1 MKKKL
6 NQYLIGISVL
16 AIVLTLLFTVLAFWK
31 ENERQAMEEVRSQV
45 ALIASFDTGEDPAVL
60 EKYIAS
66 WKQGETPIRI
76 TRIAADGTVLF
87 DNFADPAAMENHAGR
102 PEVKAAMQN
111 GTGESTRSSATL
123 GGSTTCYYAQRLQD
137 GSVLRGAVTTAG
149 IGKMF
154 GGVLPFVFLI
164 AAAAVLLAILFSWYL
179 TAHFI
184 DPIRAM
190 ADHPLELRAPEAYP
204 ELQPLLDTIK
214 DQQKDVISAARMR
227 QEFTANVSHELKTP
241 LASISGYAEL
251 IETGIASPKDTA
263 RFGKEIHENAERLL
277 KLINDI
283 IRLSELD
290 MGSVGE
296 EHQELVDLHEAA
308 EKCAESLQLRAGDY
322 GVAIDA
328 QGRKSVLH
336 ADRQQMD
343 ELLWN
348 LCDNA
353 IRYNKKGG
361 SVHVTVDHDDE
372 KVILKVKDTGIGIP
386 KEHQQRIFERF
397 YRVDKSRSRET
408 GGTGLGLAI
417 VKHIV
422 QEAGGEIQLESEPGE
437 GTEITVLLPV
447 KKQ

>member
-1 MKKKL
+1 
-6 NQYLIGISVL
+6 
-16 AIVLTLLFTVLAFWK
+16 
-31 ENERQAMEEVRSQV
+31 
-45 ALIASFDTGEDPAVL
+45 
-60 EKYIAS
+60 
-66 WKQGETPIRI
+66 
-76 TRIAADGTVLF
+76 
-87 DNFADPAAMENHAGR
+87 
-102 PEVKAAMQN
+102 
-111 GTGESTRSSATL
+111 
-123 GGSTTCYYAQRLQD
+123 
-137 GSVLRGAVTTAG
+137 
-149 IGKMF
+149 
-154 GGVLPFVFLI
+154 
-164 AAAAVLLAILFSWYL
+164 
-179 TAHFI
+179 
-184 DPIRAM
+184 
-190 ADHPLELRAPEAYP
+190 
-204 ELQPLLDTIK
+204 
-214 DQQKDVISAARMR
+214 
-227 QEFTANVSHELKTP
+227 
-241 LASISGYAEL
+241 
-251 IETGIASPKDTA
+251 
-263 RFGKEIHENAERLL
+263 
-277 KLINDI
+277 
-283 IRLSELD
+283 

-308 EKCAESLQLRAGDY
+308 KKCAESLQLRAGDY

-447 KKQ
+447 KKQQ